1 MPQAL
6 LSQKPSKMPA
16 KKLWTKLLL
25 HKNVTRVAE
34 LLHDKKKIAFYDDF
48 SPLGA

>member
-6 LSQKPSKMPA
+6 LSQMPSKVPA

-34 LLHDKKKIAFYDDF
+34 LLHYKKKLRFMTILA
-48 SPLGA
+48 L